1 VNPNNCAVCEHK
13 TNNPDGGF
21 CYMFRDE
28 PQDACTKFS
37 PNTSWDWLPSMPSM
51 PGPGLTLDVLNL
63 GLNVA
68 QTVSMHTARA
78 ATIATEGLSSAGST
92 VAEGL
97 SAAAEGSAAALDAV
111 VSAGGAVAEGLGSV
125 AEGLG
130 DALGSIDF

>member
-1 VNPNNCAVCEHK
+1 MNPNNCAVCEHK

-28 PQDACTKFS
+28 PQDTCTKFS
-37 PNTSWDWLPSMPSM
+37 PNTSWEWLPTMPSM

-68 QTVSMHTARA
+68 QTVSMHTVRA
-78 ATIATEGLSSAGST
+78 AVV
-92 VAEGL
+92 VAEGASATGEAIGTGL
-97 SAAAEGSAAALDAV
+97 TAAAEGTAAGLDAV
-111 VSAGGAVAEGLGSV
+111 LSAGGAI